1 MMRQYVIEVDDTV
14 IEQQITNIL
23 NDAFRREMLKRYDGI
38 GGEVRQAVKDLI
50 YQHKEEILERVIDR
64 ASKELVRKGLPA
76 LLERMDPK

>member
-1 MMRQYVIEVDDTV
+1 MMQKYVIEVDDAA
-14 IEQQITNIL
+14 IESQIQIIL

-38 GGEVRQAVKDLI
+38 GGEIRQAVKDLI

-64 ASKELVRKGLPA
+64 ASKELVRKGLPE

>member
-1 MMRQYVIEVDDTV
+1 MMQQYVIEVDDAA
-14 IEQQITNIL
+14 IENQIQIIL

-50 YQHKEEILERVIDR
+50 YQNKEEILERVIDR